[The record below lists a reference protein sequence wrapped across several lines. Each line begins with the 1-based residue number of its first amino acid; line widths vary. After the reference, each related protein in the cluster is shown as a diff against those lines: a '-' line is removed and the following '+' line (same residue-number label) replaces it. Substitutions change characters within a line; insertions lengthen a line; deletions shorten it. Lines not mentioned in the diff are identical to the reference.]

1 MVFTGLKKRRGMKIP
16 HKLIKIIAL
25 SLAYL
30 MIFPPWLFSQ
40 NSGGATSLNDVG
52 GAPLLQQEKLD
63 QILAPIALYPD
74 TLLAQIFMAATYPLE
89 VVQADRWAKQNESL
103 KGDDLITALEGQD
116 WDPSVKSLVNFPQ
129 VLTMMSQELEWT
141 QQLGD
146 AFLGQQQD
154 VMDTVQTLRTKA
166 QAQGNLNSTEKQ
178 SVVVEKETQTIIIE
192 PASPQVIY
200 VPTYNPTVVYGSWWY
215 PSYPPYS
222 YYPPGY
228 AAGTA
233 LFAFSAGM
241 AIGAAWGYAWGG
253 CNWRGRNVDIDIN
266 RNININK
273 NINRNNYSRNIS
285 RGSGRG
291 EWQHNPSHRKGV
303 AYRDQ
308 NTAAKYNR
316 GKAADTQSRE
326 AFRGRVDAGRQ
337 NLSRDQ
343 GQRKLQTTAS
353 RKDVKPVDRGNVQ
366 QSKSPRIKQSN
377 VQQRNITKNQ
387 RTNNRSAFGGY
398 QQGTRTLNESNRGR
412 KSMSSARSGV
422 GRSGGGG
429 RRR

>member
-1 MVFTGLKKRRGMKIP
+1 MKIP

-30 MIFPPWLFSQ
+30 MIFPPWVFSQ
-40 NSGGATSLNDVG
+40 KSVEANLSDDVS
-52 GAPLLQQEKLD
+52 APLLQQDKLD

-74 TLLAQIFMAATYPLE
+74 SLLAQIFMAATYPLE
-89 VVQADRWAKQNESL
+89 VVQAERWAKQNESL
-103 KGDDLITALEGQD
+103 TGDDLTIALESQD

-129 VLTMMSQELEWT
+129 VLTMMSQEIEWT

-146 AFLGQQQD
+146 AFLAQQQD

-166 QAQGNLNSTEKQ
+166 QAQGNLNSTEQ
-178 SVVVEKETQTIIIE
+178 QTMVVEKETQTIIIE
-192 PASPQVIY
+192 PANPQVIY

-228 AAGTA
+228 VAGTA
-233 LFAFSAGM
+233 LLSFGVGM
-241 AIGAAWGYAWGG
+241 ALGAAWGYAWGG
-253 CNWRGRNVDIDIN
+253 CNWRGGNVDIDIN
-266 RNININK
+266 RNIDINK
-273 NINRNNYSRNIS
+273 NINRSNYSRDIL
-285 RGSGRG
+285 RGGDRQG

-316 GKAADTQSRE
+316 GKAANTQSRE
-326 AFRGRVDAGRQ
+326 AFRGRADAGMQ
-337 NLSRDQ
+337 NLSRDGGARARDQ
-343 GQRKLQTTAS
+343 VQRNLQTTAS
-353 RKDVKPVDRGNVQ
+353 RKDIKPVDLGNLQ
-366 QSKSPRIKQSN
+366 QRKNPKVKQSN
-377 VQQRNITKNQ
+377 VQQRNITPKQ
-387 RTNNRSAFGGY
+387 RTNDRSAFGGY
-398 QQGTRTLNESNRGR
+398 QQGTRTLSESNRGR
-412 KSMSSARSGV
+412 KSMSSARAGG
-422 GRSGGGG
+422 GRSLGGG